1 MTDMTV
7 TMRDMLEAGVHFGHQ
22 KRYWNPQMA
31 AYIYGSRQ
39 KIHIINLEK
48 TLPMF
53 REAAN
58 FVRHIADSKGKI
70 LFVGTKPVASE
81 VIQTEAIRCGM
92 PYVSHRWLG
101 GMLTNYKTI
110 RSTIKRLKELEN
122 VLASDAVQSFTKKE
136 SLMMLREKARLIN
149 NIGGI
154 KDMAGLPDAVFV
166 IDVHV
171 ERIAIRE
178 ANCLGIPV
186 IGVVD
191 TNNSPQDLNYIIPG
205 NDDSMRAIGL
215 YVRHMADIIL
225 DAKSKVSA
233 ADDVQ
238 RAKQKKANRS
248 DQPEK
253 RRIVTKKAVIKELQ
267 DVKESSKKPAKPDAA
282 AGDAR
287 ADDGADASKL

>member
-22 KRYWNPQMA
+22 KRYWNPEMA
-31 AYIYGSRQ
+31 PYIYGSRQ

-58 FVRHIADSKGKI
+58 FVRHIADSKGKV

-110 RSTIKRLKELEN
+110 RSTIKRLKEIESI
-122 VLASDAVQSFTKKE
+122 LASDAVHSFTKKE

-154 KDMAGLPDAVFV
+154 KDMAGLPDALFV
-166 IDVHV
+166 VDVHV

-191 TNNSPQDLNYIIPG
+191 TNNSPQDLNYVIPG

-225 DAKSKVSA
+225 EAKSKARAV
-233 ADDVQ
+233 DDVQ
-238 RAKQKKANRS
+238 RAKQAKANS
-248 DQPEK
+248 NVQPEK
-253 RRIVTKKAVIKELQ
+253 RRIVTKKAVIRGLQEAKEP
-267 DVKESSKKPAKPDAA
+267 VKKPAKPSADAA
-282 AGDAR
+282 GVQ
-287 ADDGADASKL
+287 ADDGADK